1 MLYGVTQLGPILTAM
16 VTPFDGD
23 LKVDDEAVV
32 RLVNHLLDNGSDGIV
47 VAGSTGEAPTLTD
60 GEQIALIKLVVETV
74 GDRGSV
80 VAGTGSNDTR
90 HACYLTG
97 AATELGVD
105 ATLSVTP
112 YYNRPNEDGI
122 IRHFQEVAKATNKP
136 VLLYNIPVRTGT
148 NMAPD
153 LLRRLA
159 QIEHIDGVK
168 QANNDELQMIDGLD
182 LYAGNDDVLARTL
195 DLGGAGGILVSSH
208 IVGPAMRGMVD
219 RPEQRSAIHA
229 ELKDVFETLFITS
242 NPIPVKAALNMI
254 GIDVGGLRLPLIEAT
269 AEQRSLIRA
278 MLERHNLLSL
288 ATN

>member
-1 MLYGVTQLGPILTAM
+1 MLYGVTRLGPILTAM
-16 VTPFDGD
+16 VTPFDGE
-23 LKVDDEAVV
+23 LKVNDEAVV
-32 RLVNHLLDNGSDGIV
+32 RLVGHLLDNGSDGIV

-60 GEQIALIKLVVETV
+60 SEQLDLVKLVVETV

-90 HACYLTG
+90 HACYLTE

-122 IRHFQEVAKATNKP
+122 IRHFEEVAKATDKP

-148 NMAPD
+148 NMAPE

-159 QIEHIDGVK
+159 QIDHIDGVK
-168 QANNDELQMIDGLD
+168 QANNDQLQMIDGLD
-182 LYAGNDDVLARTL
+182 LYAGNDEVFAKTL

-219 RPEQRSAIHA
+219 QPEHRAVIHA
-229 ELKDVFETLFITS
+229 ELQDVFETLFITA

-254 GIDVGGLRLPLIEAT
+254 GIDVGGLRLPLVDAT
-269 AEQRSLIRA
+269 AQQRALIRA
-278 MLERHNLLSL
+278 MLDRHNLLSL
-288 ATN
+288 ATS